1 MHVGREQPY
10 VFYVHALCCKYTK
23 LVDYSVMAFLTRPGK
38 EKVTNGKLSV
48 LISWREAMME
58 TKVGTNLGEWEA
70 VGLKRYY
77 FVIATSV

>member
-1 MHVGREQPY
+1 
-10 VFYVHALCCKYTK
+10 
-23 LVDYSVMAFLTRPGK
+23 MAFLTRPGK